1 MKVPTNP
8 LPEKSSTK
16 SRKTSSFA
24 PTTLAIDI
32 GGSRV
37 KATVLDSEGE
47 MLVERVRTETPDP
60 CPPEALVATIKK
72 LIAPLPEFSRASVGF
87 PGVVRRGTV
96 MAAHN
101 LGTDMWRGFDLG
113 KALTHLVKKPVR
125 VINDADMQ
133 GLGAI
138 SGNGVELVITL
149 GTGFGSSLFED
160 GDIAPHLELAHHP
173 FRSGQTY
180 EEQLGIRA
188 LEEVGKKRWNR
199 RLQRAIK
206 MLRIL
211 TNFDHLYIGGG
222 NSELVS
228 FELAPDISLVPNTLG
243 MIGGIWLWR
252 ERHPAE
258 ANR

>member
-1 MKVPTNP
+1 MKGPTGN
-8 LPEKSSTK
+8 LPEKAVART
-16 SRKTSSFA
+16 RKTSSLV
-24 PTTLAIDI
+24 PPTLAIDI

-37 KATVLDSEGE
+37 KATVLDGEGE
-47 MLVERVRTETPDP
+47 MLAERVRVETPDP
-60 CPPEALVATIKK
+60 CPPEVLVATIKK
-72 LIAPLPEFSRASVGF
+72 LIAPLPEFGRASVGF
-87 PGVVRRGTV
+87 PGVVRHGKV

-101 LGTDMWRGFDLG
+101 LGTELWRGFDLG
-113 KALTHLVKKPVR
+113 RALGQLFKKPVR

-138 SGNGVELVITL
+138 SGTGVELVITL

-160 GDIAPHLELAHHP
+160 GGIAPHLELAHAP
-173 FRSGQTY
+173 FRNGQTY
-180 EEQLGIRA
+180 EEQLGIHA

-206 MLRIL
+206 TLRTL

-228 FELAPDISLVPNTLG
+228 FQLAPDISIVPNTLG

-252 ERHPAE
+252 DRHASEP
-258 ANR
+258 R